1 MESRRRSIAKALS
14 WRFLA
19 MLITAFVA
27 YLFTAE
33 VAFAITIGVADSVI
47 KILVYYLHE
56 RAWIRSSFGR
66 LPPARTEEP
75 APTPARSAAS

>member
-19 MLITAFVA
+19 MLITASVA
-27 YLFTAE
+27 YLFTNEAS
-33 VAFAITIGVADSVI
+33 FAITIGIADSVI

-66 LPPARTEEP
+66 LPEP
-75 APTPARSAAS
+75 GVEDAQPQPAASEAA